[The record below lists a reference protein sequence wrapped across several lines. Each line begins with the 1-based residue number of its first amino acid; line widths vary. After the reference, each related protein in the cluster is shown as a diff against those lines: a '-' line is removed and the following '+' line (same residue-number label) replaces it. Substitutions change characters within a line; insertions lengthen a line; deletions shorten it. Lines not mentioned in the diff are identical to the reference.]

1 MTIWMT
7 IWTILL
13 ITSGLAFL
21 VVLAYVAFGVKAELI
36 ETLNDLKADVNESQ
50 ADEDILDRPI
60 K

>member
-21 VVLAYVAFGVKAELI
+21 VVLAYVAFGVKTELI
-36 ETLNDLKADVNESQ
+36 ETLNDLKGDVDESQ
-50 ADEDILDRPI
+50 AHEEILDRPM

>member
-21 VVLAYVAFGVKAELI
+21 VVLAYVAFGVKTELI
-36 ETLNDLKADVNESQ
+36 ETLNDLKDDVDESQ
-50 ADEDILDRPI
+50 AHEEILDRPM